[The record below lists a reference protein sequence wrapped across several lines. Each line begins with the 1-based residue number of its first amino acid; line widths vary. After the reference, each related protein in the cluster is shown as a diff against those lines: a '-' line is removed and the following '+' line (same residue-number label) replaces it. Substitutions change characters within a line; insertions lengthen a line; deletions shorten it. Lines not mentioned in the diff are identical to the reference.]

1 MSENE
6 VILMKRTNM
15 RRERTPMNAVWR
27 RDLRESIRSVEHL
40 NRHLGLSHREKRQ
53 ISDVIER
60 HPMRITH
67 HYLSLIDRND
77 PDDPVRKMIVPSAE
91 EFNLL
96 GQYDTSGELS
106 NTKMPGLQHKYAQT
120 ALILVTNR
128 CATYCRYCFR
138 KRLIGLE
145 TDEILR
151 RFNDAVKYIENHT
164 EITNVLVSG
173 GDPLVLPTDI
183 IERFL
188 QKLSAID
195 HLNFIRFGTKIT
207 VALPDRILQDKYL
220 LALFRYYTMNKK
232 RIIVVTHINHPNEI
246 SEKTVAAV
254 KALERASIA
263 VSNQTV
269 LLKGVNDSPGV
280 LAALQKELLRVS
292 IQPYYVFQCR
302 PVKRVKHNFQVSL
315 HKGLQ
320 VVENAKKMLDGPSK
334 RFRYVMS
341 HRTGKIEILGILDG
355 YMYFRYHQAKDP
367 DDLGKFFRRRLVATA
382 GWLDELE

>member
-6 VILMKRTNM
+6 VILMRKIETN
-15 RRERTPMNAVWR
+15 RAKIHDDDAWR
-27 RDLRESIRSVEHL
+27 RDLRESIRTVAHL
-40 NRHLGLSHREKRQ
+40 DRHLRLSQREKRQ

-67 HYLSLIDRND
+67 HYLSLIERSD

-106 NTKMPGLQHKYAQT
+106 NTKMPGLQHMYEQT
-120 ALILVTNR
+120 ALILATNR

-145 TDEILR
+145 TGEILK
-151 RFNDAVKYIENHT
+151 RFNDAVRYIERHN

-173 GDPLVLPTDI
+173 GDPLVLSTDI

-188 QKLSAID
+188 QKLSAVD

-207 VALPDRILQDKYL
+207 VALPDRILLDKHL
-220 LALFRYYTMNKK
+220 LELFRYYTTYKK
-232 RIIVVTHINHPNEI
+232 RIIVVTHINHPREI
-246 SEKTVAAV
+246 SQKTVAAI

-263 VSNQTV
+263 VSNRAV
-269 LLKGVNDSPGV
+269 LLKGVNDTPEV
-280 LAALQKELLRVS
+280 LAALQKELLKVS
-292 IQPYYVFQCR
+292 VQPYYVFQCR

-320 VVENAKKMLDGPSK
+320 VVERAKAMLDGPSK

-341 HRTGKIEILGILDG
+341 HRTGKIEILGIADG
-355 YMYFRYHQAKDP
+355 
-367 DDLGKFFRRRLVATA
+367 
-382 GWLDELE
+382 

>member
-1 MSENE
+1 MSENG
-6 VILMKRTNM
+6 VNLMIKSNTD
-15 RRERTPMNAVWR
+15 RERSTDAVWR
-27 RDLRESIRSVEHL
+27 SEVRESVRSVEHL
-40 NRHLGLSHREKRQ
+40 DRHLRLSQREKRQ

-67 HYLSLIDRND
+67 HYLSLLDRND
-77 PDDPVRKMIVPSAE
+77 PDDPIRKMIVPSAE

-106 NTKMPGLQHKYAQT
+106 NTKMPGLQHKYVQT
-120 ALILVTNR
+120 ALILATNR

-145 TDEILR
+145 TDEILK
-151 RFNDAVKYIENHT
+151 RFNDAVKYVEEHT
-164 EITNVLVSG
+164 EITNVLISG
-173 GDPLVLPTDI
+173 GDPMILSTDI

-188 QKLSAID
+188 QKLSAIN

-207 VALPDRILQDKYL
+207 VALPDRILQDKHL
-220 LALFRYYTMNKK
+220 LALFRYYTQRKK
-232 RIIVVTHINHPNEI
+232 RIIVVTHINHPREI
-246 SEKTVAAV
+246 SEKTIAAV
-254 KALERASIA
+254 KALERASVT

-269 LLKGVNDSPGV
+269 LLKGVNDTPEV
-280 LAALQKELLRVS
+280 LADLQKKLLRVG

-302 PVKRVKHNFQVSL
+302 PVKRVKHNFQLLL

-320 VVENAKKMLDGPSK
+320 VVESAKKMLDGPSK

-367 DDLGKFFRRRLVATA
+367 DNLGKFFKRRLIATA

>member
-1 MSENE
+1 
-6 VILMKRTNM
+6 MKRTETNRGRIHADYTW
-15 RRERTPMNAVWR
+15 RRE
-27 RDLRESIRSVEHL
+27 LRESIRTVVHL
-40 NRHLGLSHREKRQ
+40 DRHLWLSQREKRQ
-53 ISDVIER
+53 MSDVIER
-60 HPMRITH
+60 HPMRISH

-77 PDDPVRKMIVPSAE
+77 PDDPIRKMIVPSAE

-106 NTKMPGLQHKYAQT
+106 NTMMPGLQHKYAQT
-120 ALILVTNR
+120 ALILATNR

-145 TDEILR
+145 TGEILR
-151 RFNDAVKYIENHT
+151 RFNDAVKYIERHT

-173 GDPLVLPTDI
+173 GDPLILSTDI

-207 VALPDRILQDKYL
+207 VAMPDRILSDKHL
-220 LALFRYYTMNKK
+220 LELLRYYTTYKK
-232 RIIVVTHINHPNEI
+232 RIIVVTHINHPREI
-246 SEKTVAAV
+246 SQKTVVAV

-263 VSNQTV
+263 VSNQAV
-269 LLKGVNDSPGV
+269 LLKGVNDTPEI
-280 LAALQKELLRVS
+280 LADLQKQLLKVS

-320 VVENAKKMLDGPSK
+320 VVERAKRMLDGPSK

-341 HRTGKIEILGILDG
+341 HRTGKVEILGISDG

-367 DDLGKFFRRRLVATA
+367 ADSGKFFKRRLVATA

>member
-1 MSENE
+1 
-6 VILMKRTNM
+6 
-15 RRERTPMNAVWR
+15 
-27 RDLRESIRSVEHL
+27 
-40 NRHLGLSHREKRQ
+40 
-53 ISDVIER
+53 
-60 HPMRITH
+60 
-67 HYLSLIDRND
+67 
-77 PDDPVRKMIVPSAE
+77 VRKMIVPSAE

-120 ALILVTNR
+120 ALILATNR

-151 RFNDAVKYIENHT
+151 RFNDAVKYIENHD

-173 GDPLVLPTDI
+173 GDPLVLSTDI

-207 VALPDRILQDKYL
+207 VALPDRILQDKHL
-220 LALFRYYTMNKK
+220 LALLRYYTTYKK
-232 RIIVVTHINHPNEI
+232 RIIVVTHINHPHEI

-269 LLKGVNDSPGV
+269 LLKGVNDSPEI
-280 LAALQKELLRVS
+280 LAALQKELLKVS

-302 PVKRVKHNFQVSL
+302 PVKRVKHNFQLSL
-315 HKGLQ
+315 NEGLK
-320 VVENAKKMLDGPSK
+320 VVESAKRMLDGPSK

-367 DDLGKFFRRRLVATA
+367 GNLGKFFKRRLVTTA

>member
-1 MSENE
+1 MR
-6 VILMKRTNM
+6 LMLRSKLDREKIPANALWKR
-15 RRERTPMNAVWR
+15 A
-27 RDLRESIRSVEHL
+27 LRESIRTVEHL
-40 NRHLGLSHREKRQ
+40 DRHLSLSREERKQ
-53 ISDVIER
+53 ISDIIER

-67 HYLSLIDRND
+67 HYLSLIKKND
-77 PDDPVRKMIVPSAE
+77 PSDPVRKMIVPSAE

-120 ALILVTNR
+120 ALILTTNR

-151 RFNDAVKYIENHT
+151 RFNDAVRYIEKHD
-164 EITNVLVSG
+164 EITNVLISG
-173 GDPLVLPTDI
+173 GDPMVLPTDI

-195 HLNFIRFGTKIT
+195 HLNFIRIGTKIT
-207 VALPDRILQDKYL
+207 VALPDRILQDKRLQAL
-220 LALFRYYTMNKK
+220 LRYYTSRRK
-232 RIIVVTHINHPNEI
+232 RIIVVTHINHPHEI
-246 SEKTVAAV
+246 SPKTVAAV

-269 LLKGVNDSPGV
+269 LLKGVNDTPEV
-280 LAALQKELLRVS
+280 LAALQKELLKVS

-302 PVKRVKHNFQVSL
+302 PVKRVKHNFQLSL
-315 HKGLQ
+315 RRGLE
-320 VVENAKKMLDGPSK
+320 VVERAKKMLDGPSK

-341 HRTGKIEILGILDG
+341 HRTGKIEILGIRED

-367 DDLGKFFRRRLVATA
+367 HNLGKFFRRRIVDKA
-382 GWLDELE
+382 GWLDEMG

>member
-1 MSENE
+1 MT
-6 VILMKRTNM
+6 ILIRANTN
-15 RRERTPMNAVWR
+15 REKIPVDDVWR
-27 RDLRESIRSVEHL
+27 RELRESVRSVEHL
-40 NRHLGLSHREKRQ
+40 DRHLRLSQREKRQ

-67 HYLSLIDRND
+67 HYLSLVNRND
-77 PDDPVRKMIVPSAE
+77 PDDPIRKMIVPSAE

-120 ALILVTNR
+120 ALILATNR

-145 TDEILR
+145 TGEILK
-151 RFNDAVKYIENHT
+151 RFNDAVKYIEKHT
-164 EITNVLVSG
+164 EITNVLISG
-173 GDPLVLPTDI
+173 GDPLILTTDI

-207 VALPDRILQDKYL
+207 VALPDRILQDKHL
-220 LALFRYYTMNKK
+220 IALFRYYALRKK
-232 RIIVVTHINHPNEI
+232 RIIVVAHINHPREI
-246 SEKTVAAV
+246 SEKTIAAV
-254 KALERASIA
+254 KALERASVT

-269 LLKGVNDSPGV
+269 LLKGVNDTPDV
-280 LAALQKELLRVS
+280 LAALQKELLRVG

-302 PVKRVKHNFQVSL
+302 PVKRVKHNFQLLL

-341 HRTGKIEILGILDG
+341 HRTGKIEILGLLDG

-367 DDLGKFFRRRLVATA
+367 DNLGKFFKRRLVATA